1 MPLADKREIVSEIK
15 DHFHGASA
23 VIMTDYR
30 GLTVK
35 QMQALRSKL
44 RESGAEVKVYKNTL
58 TELALRELA
67 LPSMDSMLAG
77 PTAFVFATGDPVGPA
92 KAIMDFAKTNKSLE
106 VKGGFVDHVVVGA
119 DDIKAIAALPSRD
132 VLIARSWVRAQPGSR
147 IHVHVQRA
155 SRSVGSCDEGG
166 RRPEGGCMTTVG
178 VQ

>member
-119 DDIKAIAALPSRD
+119 DDIKALAALPSRD
-132 VLIARSWVRAQPGSR
+132 VLIAQIMGAMLSPVRGFMSMCNAPAGALARVMKAVADQK
-147 IHVHVQRA
+147 A
-155 SRSVGSCDEGG
+155 AA
-166 RRPEGGCMTTVG
+166 
-178 VQ
+178 